1 MKRGMQGKQ
10 GKSDKKWRIINKNS
24 DLRRC
29 EVKRQTKEEKVE
41 KEDWLNSHDGA
52 DQHSKL

>member
-1 MKRGMQGKQ
+1 MQEG
-10 GKSDKKWRIINKNS
+10 DVINKNS

-29 EVKRQTKEEKVE
+29 EVKRQTKEEKVG
-41 KEDWLNSHDGA
+41 KKDWLNSHDGA